1 MLNYMGGVCERPG
14 CSRSAAAAVAAD
26 PRRQI
31 VWIGDIET
39 SVDSV
44 NVLCA
49 AHADNLAAPLGW
61 ERRDLRD
68 APRLFAV
75 PSPAPPTEPTKS
87 SKRAT
92 RKASPKVAD
101 TPAEPQHDDA
111 GPPAGKSRPETAV
124 GPEATAGTGP
134 TLNPALQELHRTS
147 SQLSA
152 ATSALLSAGVDT
164 PMLARAFRTS
174 HAVG

>member
-1 MLNYMGGVCERPG
+1 MGGVCERPG

-31 VWIGDIET
+31 VWIGDLET
-39 SVDSV
+39 SIESV

-49 AHADNLAAPLGW
+49 PHADNLAAPVGW

-75 PSPAPPTEPTKS
+75 PSPSTQAAPAKPRRRSARNGSPTMTG
-87 SKRAT
+87 A
-92 RKASPKVAD
+92 
-101 TPAEPQHDDA
+101 PAVPQRLDVGLPLD
-111 GPPAGKSRPETAV
+111 PPAADPVAAPAASSRPAP
-124 GPEATAGTGP
+124 G
-134 TLNPALQELHRTS
+134 LNPALQELHRAN

-152 ATSALLSAGVDT
+152 ATSALLSAGGET

-174 HAVG
+174 RAVG

>member
-1 MLNYMGGVCERPG
+1 MGGVCERPG

-31 VWIGDIET
+31 VWIGDLET
-39 SVDSV
+39 SVESV

-49 AHADNLAAPLGW
+49 PHADNLAPPVGW

-75 PSPAPPTEPTKS
+75 PSPAAHTAAAKPRRRS
-87 SKRAT
+87 N
-92 RKASPKVAD
+92 RKGSPAMSD
-101 TPAEPQHDDA
+101 APAVPQCLDVGLPG
-111 GPPAGKSRPETAV
+111 GPAAAEA
-124 GPEATAGTGP
+124 ATAPSDSGRP
-134 TLNPALQELHRTS
+134 SPALNPALQELHRAN

-152 ATSALLSAGVDT
+152 ATSALLSAGGET

-174 HAVG
+174 RAVG